1 MLRAPLAGAEAA
13 EVVAVQARAVER
25 MLREA
30 MPTLLQVT
38 RARRMAPRP
47 AVEVIEVEE
56 AVAEAVDADAAWL
69 PKLLFLKRQKLHWL
83 LRWRNRRP

>member
-1 MLRAPLAGAEAA
+1 
-13 EVVAVQARAVER
+13 VVAVQARAVER

-30 MPTLLQVT
+30 MPTLRQVT

-56 AVAEAVDADAAWL
+56 AVAEPVDAADAARL